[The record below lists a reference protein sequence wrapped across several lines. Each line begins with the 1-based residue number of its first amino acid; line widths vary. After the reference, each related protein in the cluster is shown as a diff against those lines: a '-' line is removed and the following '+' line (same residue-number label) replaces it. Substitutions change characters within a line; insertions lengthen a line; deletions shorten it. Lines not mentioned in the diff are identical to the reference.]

1 LGPGVGDKAFGGGV
15 FVADASAFSHV
26 GHPSVRESWQRAVLS
41 GQIVT
46 CVPVELEMLYGARGW
61 AEYEA
66 KAETLDALR
75 RVPLTQTAAR
85 AARRAM
91 DDLARINDGYH
102 WVRPVDALIAA
113 CAQEAGLGVLHY
125 DHHYDRLAEVLAFDS
140 RWLAPPG
147 SLK

>member
-1 LGPGVGDKAFGGGV
+1 ML
-15 FVADASAFSHV
+15 VADASAFIRAR
-26 GHPSVRESWQRAVLS
+26 HPAIREAWRKALLAE
-41 GQIVT
+41 QIAT
-46 CVPVELEMLYGARGW
+46 CIPVELEILYVARGRL
-61 AEYEA
+61 EYEA
-66 KAETLDALR
+66 RAETLDALR
-75 RVPLTQTAAR
+75 RVPLTQTASR

-102 WVRPVDALIAA
+102 RVRPVDALIAA

-147 SLK
+147 SLE